1 MAQSSALARFE
12 MPGWKSWLGGAA
24 AVIMAVVFLVAG
36 VWKITDAPG
45 AAVRLAQMKVPGN
58 LSLAATLLLGI
69 AETFSAAL
77 ILTPRLRRWGAWVMA
92 GLLVAFMIFIGIH
105 YNELRGADCSC
116 FPLVKR
122 AVVRCSLWWTA

>member
-1 MAQSSALARFE
+1 MMIMEQRMAESSEALAPVE
-12 MPGWKSWLGGAA
+12 LTGWKTCLGGTS

-92 GLLVAFMIFIGIH
+92 GLLVAF
-105 YNELRGADCSC
+105 
-116 FPLVKR
+116 
-122 AVVRCSLWWTA
+122 